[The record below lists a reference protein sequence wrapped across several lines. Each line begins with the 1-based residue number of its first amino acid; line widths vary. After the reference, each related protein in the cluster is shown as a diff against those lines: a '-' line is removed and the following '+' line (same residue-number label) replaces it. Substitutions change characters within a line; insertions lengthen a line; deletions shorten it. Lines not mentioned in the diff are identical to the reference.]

1 MLEDITSTWL
11 IWRIHDGGYNKYV
24 LEKLTSM
31 WWMWRIHEG
40 GYDKYVLVE
49 ITSMWWIWRYMTVVI
64 TNACWLR
71 YQIRGGYG
79 EYNDGSDK

>member
-1 MLEDITSTWL
+1 MTVVMHLRVGRDNKYVVDMAIPDGGYDKYVLVEITSTWW
-11 IWRIHDGGYNKYV
+11 ICRIHDGGYNKYV

-49 ITSMWWIWRYMTVVI
+49 ITSMWWI
-64 TNACWLR
+64 
-71 YQIRGGYG
+71 
-79 EYNDGSDK
+79 